1 MDMKRVIEG
10 KLVGKGLCFAIVV
23 SRFNGFITKELLS
36 GALDALKRHQVEEE
50 DIRIVWVPG
59 AFELP
64 LIAKRIAL
72 KSTGE
77 VDALICLGAVVRG
90 STPHFEYV
98 ASETAK
104 GIASASM
111 ETGLPMS
118 FGVLTADSLEQ
129 AIERAGTKMGN
140 KGADAALSA
149 IEMANIVLQIEGDQ
163 KA

>member
-10 KLVGKGLCFAIVV
+10 ELVGKGLRFAVVV
-23 SRFNGFITKELLS
+23 SRFNGFITKELLA
-36 GALDALKRHQVEEE
+36 GALDALKRHQVEEK
-50 DIRIVWVPG
+50 DVHVVWVPG
-59 AFELP
+59 SFELP

-72 KSTGE
+72 KWAGK

-104 GIASASM
+104 GIATASM
-111 ETGLPMS
+111 ETGMPMS
-118 FGVLTADSLEQ
+118 FGVLTADNLEQ

-149 IEMANIVLQIEGDQ
+149 VEMANIVLQIEGDQ